1 MYPTISRARATTAL
15 ALCLAASALLLPA
28 TAMADTTV
36 GGKVT
41 SESGGAELEG
51 AQVVIIERNG
61 AGSADDK
68 AVGADVTDASGDFSI
83 PVATGSEGEPT
94 DGETVEIVVHDA
106 GTQVESQS
114 VALSGGTVVSNVSA
128 TPSGTAFA
136 ALDIFGGQVSRV
148 LPGGAPCEFY
158 LSTSVIPQV
167 FVTTDCAGT
176 WTPVTGQTDSSS
188 LGLSGDSAIN
198 GSNMAT
204 SGVEGEIAV
213 IVNGSVQY
221 SRDFGTT
228 WSTVSGTIAGPGNA
242 RELYWGHAGSVSVIL
257 LRDDTTTYTADLTSA
272 TPTLTQLSPTS
283 YVTSANDGIAVAN
296 GYDKPYVVV
305 AGEVDGTH
313 SSTVTIYDLVAGA
326 ALGTQ
331 RGTFTAGS
339 ADWDTGR
346 VVSVGFGGD
355 TGTANGDMPNAIV
368 LSVLRGMDS
377 GAVNDTVYFALQR
390 SAGGWGTAPET
401 SSVASRDCGHAGR
414 VGVGIARAFKPRASS
429 GTAGA
434 VVVGG
439 CYALLSS
446 TGSLLASNCSTLSG
460 GNNAAIDPGWG
471 TNAYDG
477 GASVSR
483 VLVAPQGDY
492 GVQKATLVTADLP
505 VWRSLDEYQV
515 ATAGIGNASDGFAT
529 TGLTV
534 PVTKGMAFGPAG
546 AADVAVIFSA
556 SGGGQCLAS
565 SDGLATAANSKTIIR
580 KGGLSVDWFQGAG
593 VNDWILCGHQDAT
606 NSLSGVRDWAPGTG
620 VLGRTEQVASF
631 GSTQHSLQQINT
643 IDGVEG
649 VDVAWLGGKTNGAST
664 GKAVR
669 ATLGYNVVSSR
680 VTATAAAII
689 SLDKPVVDL
698 EYCPAGSATGFG
710 DVLFI
715 ATLDG
720 ATGSVYRLAGASTA
734 TTGASVTQ
742 LTGAGT
748 TGAAAVEVNCAT
760 GVLYAGFKRVP
771 SSPVIQKST
780 DGTSLTTVSLPG
792 INFNQGV
799 TAMAINPSSASE
811 LIFASDSEGFIYA
824 TVDGGSSWT
833 TVNNARQFPGG
844 VNFNSEGIAAM
855 ALPPGLTRSAS
866 AGLRATRQGEFH
878 AKQQRLNALVG
889 ISSSAVSSS
898 STVVGGGSGAYRAS
912 FRSGLTGGSGG
923 SGGPGGSGG
932 SGGGGTP
939 TPIAAPSGTGTKV
952 ATPTTRIAGAR
963 WSAAKRTITANV
975 TVTKPGKVALT
986 VSLKSGTKLTKI
998 TTGSA
1003 TVKKAGTSLAV
1014 FVLKKKLAKGTYVLG
1029 IAGGGTTTLV
1039 VR

>member
-1 MYPTISRARATTAL
+1 MYPTISRARVTTAL

-83 PVATGSEGEPT
+83 PVATGSAGEPT

-114 VALSGGTVVSNVSA
+114 VTLSGGTVVSNVSA

-188 LGLSGDSAIN
+188 LGLSGEFAIN

-204 SGVEGEIAV
+204 SGVKGEVAV
-213 IVNGSVQY
+213 IVNGRVQY

-228 WSTVSGTIAGPGNA
+228 WSTVSGTISGAGNS
-242 RELYWGHAGSVSVIL
+242 RELYWGHVDPYDVIL
-257 LRDDTTTYTADLTSA
+257 VRDGTNTYTADLQAA
-272 TPTLTQLSPTS
+272 TPTLVDMTTD
-283 YVTSANDGIAVAN
+283 YVASQYDGITVAN
-296 GYDKPYVVV
+296 GNTVPYVAV
-305 AGEVDGTH
+305 ASAALSDST
-313 SSTVTIYDLVAGA
+313 TVTIRPLGLATSTPDSSVETFSVASG
-326 ALGTQ
+326 
-331 RGTFTAGS
+331 GS
-339 ADWDTGR
+339 GVWASGQPVR
-346 VVSVGFGGD
+346 IAMGGKSL
-355 TGTANGDMPNAIV
+355 TTTWPNVIAVTV
-368 LSVLRGMDS
+368 LKS
-377 GAVNDTVYFALQR
+377 GNDTVKVVSDTDDDGSFSVNAAVATL
-390 SAGGWGTAPET
+390 
-401 SSVASRDCGHAGR
+401 SSQDCGATTAELGIGR
-414 VGVGIARAFKPRASS
+414 RTDPRSSS
-429 GTAGA
+429 GVAGPVIVGACFMVLAADGASTAGN
-434 VVVGG
+434 
-439 CYALLSS
+439 SS
-446 TGSLLASNCSTLSG
+446 SSAFG

-471 TNAYDG
+471 TDTYLAGTTSN
-477 GASVSR
+477 
-483 VLVAPQGDY
+483 VLIAPQGDR
-492 GVQKATLVTADLP
+492 GIFKASAMSGSTP
-505 VWRSLDEYQV
+505 VWPSLLTDGGD
-515 ATAGIGNASDGFAT
+515 AGTAASSDGFT
-529 TGLTV
+529 VNGLTV
-534 PVTKGMAFGPAG
+534 PVTKGMSFGPAG
-546 AADVAVIFSA
+546 ATDIAVTFSP
-556 SGGGQCLAS
+556 SGGGLCLAS
-565 SDGLATAANSKTIIR
+565 SDGLATTANTGTVVR
-580 KGGLSVDWFQGAG
+580 KGGYSVAWFAGAG
-593 VNDWILCGHQDAT
+593 SNDWVLCGHGDST
-606 NSLSGVRDWAPGTG
+606 NSLTAVRDWTPATPTA
-620 VLGRTEQVASF
+620 TQQVVSFASA
-631 GSTQHSLQQINT
+631 QHSLTQINA
-643 IDGVEG
+643 IEG
-649 VDVAWLGGKTNGAST
+649 VTGSDTAWFGGPASDAT
-664 GKAVR
+664 GDGKAVR
-669 ATLGYNVVSSR
+669 GALGGGGGSA
-680 VTATAAAII
+680 VTVG
-689 SLDKPVVDL
+689 SLAKIALDDPVVDL
-698 EYCPAGSATGFG
+698 EYCPSGSAAGFG

-715 ATLDG
+715 ATLTSG
-720 ATGSVYRLAGASTA
+720 GSTSGSVYRLAGASSA

-760 GVLYAGFKRVP
+760 GVLYAGFKKG
-771 SSPVIQKST
+771 SGTPVIQKST
-780 DGTSLTTVSLPG
+780 DGTSLTTVTLPA

-811 LIFASDSEGFIYA
+811 LIFAADSEGYIYA

-975 TVTKPGKVALT
+975 TVTKPGKVVLT
-986 VSLKSGTKLTKI
+986 VSLMKGAKLTKV

-1003 TVKKAGTSLAV
+1003 TVKKAGTSPAV
-1014 FVLKKKLAKGTYVLG
+1014 FKLKKKLAKGTYVLA
-1029 IAGGGTTTLV
+1029 IAGGGTTNLS

>member
-1 MYPTISRARATTAL
+1 MFPQFSRFRATCATAL
-15 ALCLAASALLLPA
+15 VLVAGAVLVPTA
-28 TAMADTTV
+28 AMADTTV
-36 GGKVT
+36 QGEVT
-41 SESGGAELEG
+41 SESGGAVLEG

-83 PVATGSEGEPT
+83 PVATGSAGEPA
-94 DGETVEIVVHDA
+94 DGEAVEIVVHDA

-114 VALSGGTVVSNVSA
+114 VTLSGGTVVSNVSA
-128 TPSGTAFA
+128 TPSGTTFA
-136 ALDIFGGQVSRV
+136 ALDIYGGQVSRV

-204 SGVEGEIAV
+204 SGVEGEVAV
-213 IVNGSVQY
+213 IVNGRVQY

-228 WSTVSGTIAGPGNA
+228 WSTVSGTFPGAGNS
-242 RELYWGHAGSVSVIL
+242 RELYWGHVGSNDVIL
-257 LRDDTTTYTADLTSA
+257 VRDGTNTYTADLQAA
-272 TPTLTQLSPTS
+272 TPTWFDMSPDL
-283 YVTSANDGIAVAN
+283 VTSQYDGVAVAN
-296 GYDKPYVVV
+296 GQTHPYVAV
-305 AGEVDGTH
+305 ASAALSDST
-313 SSTVTIYDLVAGA
+313 TVTIRPLTAAFTPPDAVA
-326 ALGTQ
+326 T
-331 RGTFTAGS
+331 
-339 ADWDTGR
+339 
-346 VVSVGFGGD
+346 VSVASGGL
-355 TGTANGDMPNAIV
+355 GQWASGQPVRIAMGGEPRIAFPNVIALTV
-368 LSVLRGMDS
+368 LKS
-377 GAVNDTVYFALQR
+377 GNDTVKVISDTSDNGSFAAVATLA
-390 SAGGWGTAPET
+390 SENCGETTAEL
-401 SSVASRDCGHAGR
+401 GIGR
-414 VGVGIARAFKPRASS
+414 RTDPRASGGVAGPVIVGACFMVLADNGASTS
-429 GTAGA
+429 GN
-434 VVVGG
+434 
-439 CYALLSS
+439 SS
-446 TGSLLASNCSTLSG
+446 SSVFG

-471 TNAYDG
+471 TDTYLAG
-477 GASVSR
+477 TTSA
-483 VLVAPQGDY
+483 VLIAPQGDR
-492 GVQKATLVTADLP
+492 GIFKASSMPSTTPLWPTLPPTDGGAAGTA
-505 VWRSLDEYQV
+505 
-515 ATAGIGNASDGFAT
+515 ANSDGFT
-529 TGLTV
+529 VNGLTV
-534 PVTKGMAFGPAG
+534 PVTKGMSFGPAG
-546 AADVAVIFSA
+546 ATDIAVTFSP
-556 SGGGQCLAS
+556 SGGGLCLAS
-565 SDGLATAANSKTIIR
+565 NDGLATVANTGTVVQ
-580 KGGLSVDWFQGAG
+580 KGGYSVAWFAGAG
-593 VNDWILCGHQDAT
+593 SNDWILCGHGDST
-606 NSLSGVRDWAPGTG
+606 NSLTAVRDWTPATAPASQ
-620 VLGRTEQVASF
+620 QVATFASA
-631 GSTQHSLQQINT
+631 QHSLTQINA
-643 IDGVEG
+643 IEG
-649 VDVAWLGGKTNGAST
+649 VTGSDTAWFGGPASDAGGD

-669 ATLGYNVVSSR
+669 GALGGGGGSA
-680 VTATAAAII
+680 VTVG
-689 SLDKPVVDL
+689 SLAKIALDDPVVDL
-698 EYCPAGSATGFG
+698 EYCPSGSAAGFG

-715 ATLDG
+715 ATLTSG
-720 ATGSVYRLAGASTA
+720 GSTSGSVYRLAGASSA

-760 GVLYAGFKRVP
+760 GVLYAGFKKG
-771 SSPVIQKST
+771 SGTPVIQKST
-780 DGTSLTTVSLPG
+780 DGTSLTTVTLPA

-811 LIFASDSEGFIYA
+811 LIFASDSEGYIYA

-975 TVTKPGKVALT
+975 TVTKPGKVVLT
-986 VSLKSGTKLTKI
+986 VSLKKGAKLTKV

-1003 TVKKAGTSLAV
+1003 TVKKAGTSPAV
-1014 FVLKKKLAKGTYVLG
+1014 FKLKKKLAKGTYVLA
-1029 IAGGGTTTLV
+1029 IAGGGTTNLS